1 MSHTEMRGC
10 RNIVLPRCTPLHCA
24 ASAGEV
30 ALVEVLLS
38 RGARATVKD
47 HRGRTPEQGIPQIRT
62 AAATRAILEAA
73 SVAEV
78 RAAAVK
84 NVAASSSSPTKRRN
98 PVRRKKGERNGSLP
112 PFGDGRREP

>member
-1 MSHTEMRGC
+1 MRGF
-10 RNIVLPRCTPLHCA
+10 RKSVLPRCTPLHCA

-30 ALVEVLLS
+30 SLVEVLLS
-38 RGARATVKD
+38 RGARATLKD

-62 AAATRAILEAA
+62 AAAIRAILEAA

-84 NVAASSSSPTKRRN
+84 NVASSSSSSPKRGN
-98 PVRRKKGERNGSLP
+98 PVRRKRGQRHGSLP
-112 PFGDGRREP
+112 PFGDAR